1 MENIQTCVTQ
11 CCCHWPET
19 EMENCD
25 WTSLLMKHMNTTWL
39 HHYIGWFNYNSRVTW
54 LALSHSKIEESTHF
68 RCAWWGFWV
77 IEINAITIF
86 QMNVVSSTFVSK
98 ESSVYTHS
106 PLNTEGQNHSR
117 SYEWSWSS
125 LYRKW
130 HHEVSV
136 EFWYSKYLCKHFFK
150 YMSLKETHTYMCT
163 AVVRHCQ
170 LPHRLHKLL

>member
-1 MENIQTCVTQ
+1 MKFVENTLYRPVWHSVVVIDQRQRWRTVTGRV
-11 CCCHWPET
+11 CKWNTH
-19 EMENCD
+19 D
-25 WTSLLMKHMNTTWL
+25 HMSTIW
-39 HHYIGWFNYNSRVTW
+39 HGWFHYNSRVTW
-54 LALSHSKIEESTHF
+54 LALSHSKIEESPHF

-86 QMNVVSSTFVSK
+86 QMNIVSTTFTH
-98 ESSVYTHS
+98 THS

-136 EFWYSKYLCKHFFK
+136 EFWYSKYLCKKCQK
-150 YMSLKETHTYMCT
+150 YMSLKETHTYMYT

-170 LPHRLHKLL
+170 LPRRLHKLL